1 MNTNALVLPRH
12 PAHPRTV
19 SGLKRLASIAIPLLF
34 SVLSLLTASAV
45 EPFSYRGY
53 VSVVPEMGTTMTL
66 NFSGKKVTGTLEA
79 RSIIGENIRLPGT
92 SIKFTGTLAGTWE
105 GSGNIT
111 GTYRGTGGPEQNER
125 AGTFTISKSGLATV
139 LFHSTGLYYNDY
151 IFTPI
156 GKVYTPTEGD
166 SDPSS
171 PGGQGEGVVIMENQ
185 SGMNAHLCVEP
196 EQFGDPNRVAPGG
209 SRQYLAPPGA
219 AKVFAVRSGSQIDSL
234 SVTVPEG
241 GSIRV
246 VLNASN
252 KLVLMQD
259 KEGGN
264 KNTTKKKKT
273 TKKDEID
280 PDEIESITLV
290 PGSFKMS
297 PGEKSPF
304 PQVFGVMK
312 TSRESVELKD
322 MEIGWTGGKM
332 INIETDEGGGFSV
345 SKNAPP
351 GEKLGLTARLRIG
364 MRELTARAII
374 VVADEE
380 DLKKERGAITV
391 SARIAYNQ
399 RPADPDLAD
408 TKWTPTPVPE
418 DWPKLPLSADVT
430 LTGPDGVVGKI
441 TLTGDCRHRF
451 ENLKKGQ
458 YRAELSNIRLPRLPG
473 GYVENPDSPFR
484 NSWTTLPNGEKW
496 EGTLSLDCSVH
507 IPKDYRGY
515 VYGLVTYK
523 GTPVP
528 DAKVTIAG
536 ATWGEVKEVKTD
548 SKGNYRINT
557 DKMRGDTYK
566 FMVVKMNNV
575 RDGKL
580 WASPEDML
588 DIAGV
593 RDQEPLKVEVPL
605 FNPNGVEIPIE
616 CLTRK
621 EIFKDNGD
629 WMNDIPSVPK

>member
-1 MNTNALVLPRH
+1 MPVHLWC
-12 PAHPRTV
+12 
-19 SGLKRLASIAIPLLF
+19 LASLSTLL
-34 SVLSLLTASAV
+34 LLVATLGLWVPAVSAV

-66 NFSGKKVTGTLEA
+66 NFNGNKVTGTLEA
-79 RSIIGENIRLPGT
+79 RSIIGENVRLPGT
-92 SIKFTGTLAGTWE
+92 SIKFTGTLSGSWE
-105 GSGNIT
+105 GSGSIT

-125 AGTFTISKSGLATV
+125 AGTFTVSKSGLATV

-166 SDPSS
+166 S
-171 PGGQGEGVVIMENQ
+171 GTTGTAGQGEGVIVMENQ

-209 SRQYLAPPGA
+209 SRQYLAPPGG
-219 AKVFAVRSGSQIDSL
+219 AKVFAVRGGSQIDSL

-246 VLNASN
+246 VLNGSN

-259 KEGGN
+259 KESGT

-297 PGEKSPF
+297 PGERSPF

-322 MEIGWTGGKM
+322 MEISWTGGKS
-332 INIETDEGGGFSV
+332 INIETDEGGGFTV
-345 SKNAPP
+345 SKNAPV
-351 GEKLGLTARLRIG
+351 GDRLTLTARLRVG
-364 MRELTARAII
+364 MRELNARAPIQ
-374 VVADEE
+374 VVEPGD
-380 DLKKERGAITV
+380 DKKERGAITV
-391 SARIAYNQ
+391 SARIAYSL
-399 RPADPDLAD
+399 RPADPDLAE
-408 TKWTPTPVPE
+408 KWTATPVPD
-418 DWPKLPLSADVT
+418 DWPKKPLSADVT

-441 TLTGDCRHRF
+441 TLTGDCTHRF

-458 YRAELSNIRLPRLPG
+458 YRAGLSNIRLPQLPG

-484 NSWTTLPNGEKW
+484 NSWTTLPNGDKW
-496 EGTLSLDCSVH
+496 EANLSLDCSVH
-507 IPKDYRGY
+507 LPKDYRGY
-515 VYGLVTYK
+515 VHGLVTYK

-528 DAKVTIAG
+528 DAKVTFAG
-536 ATWGEVKEVKTD
+536 MTWGEVKEVMTD

-580 WASPEDML
+580 WASPEDLL
-588 DIAGV
+588 DIAGT
-593 RDQEPLKVEVPL
+593 RDQEPHKVEVPL